1 MRHGSD
7 KLIFLSLI
15 MNYPGPQHGETVD
28 RGVFCVSIALS
39 LWQQQSQPYHHKVIG
54 VETNVFPVFCK
65 AMKEER
71 TTSLELFSCV
81 LHNTSYIILPC
92 QIHSWIQKLFTRRD
106 ARKVFFCLPGWVR
119 WVSETIFPLIL
130 KRLNF
135 SGGQGATNP
144 LQPRA

>member
-15 MNYPGPQHGETVD
+15 MNYPGPQLGETVD

-39 LWQQQSQPYHHKVIG
+39 LWQQHDKDQRVSHITIKSSAWK
-54 VETNVFPVFCK
+54 VFCK

-106 ARKVFFCLPGWVR
+106 ARKVFFCLPGWLR

-144 LQPRA
+144 L